1 MALTNVKTSTSV
13 SLETNKDLFSW
24 KNLTNFGNC
33 SFPNSVFGNG
43 VRPPLKNLSWW
54 EGSFNGLLEISS
66 ETKQQAGK
74 LNNTLISTRD
84 LKKFADSIVK
94 KYNCKSLRLDKKSVI
109 AIAKLACETAKK
121 YGVDER
127 LVLAVIEQESKFK
140 NGLTSYAG
148 AKGLMQLMPATAKA
162 LGVKNPMNAAENID
176 GGVRLI
182 RDLLKQY
189 KGNVKL
195 ALAAY
200 NAGQG
205 NVKKY
210 GGIPP
215 FKQTQTYV
223 KEISKNYYNYKN
235 ISLLN

>member
-66 ETKQQAGK
+66 ETKH
-74 LNNTLISTRD
+74 
-84 LKKFADSIVK
+84 
-94 KYNCKSLRLDKKSVI
+94 NCKSLRLDKKSVI